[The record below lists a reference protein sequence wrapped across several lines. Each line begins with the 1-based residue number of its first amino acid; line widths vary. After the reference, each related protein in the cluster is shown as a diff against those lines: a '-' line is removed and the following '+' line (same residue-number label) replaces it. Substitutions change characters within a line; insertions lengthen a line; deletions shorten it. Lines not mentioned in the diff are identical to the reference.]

1 MSMMVGHHA
10 GVVPRFTRVHG
21 GGFNYSNCTYAL
33 PRNVSARRIRIDFS
47 AAGTTNVGLFY
58 VTNTIANA
66 RALIRNGTG
75 DHILFKGNSTIT
87 AQMFGDVVNMAGLSY
102 TYPTVFGTYDPT
114 DVDNEA
120 KNNTTYTTWDFR
132 GVGSQF
138 FNGSA
143 CFNMLFA
150 GDFLAYSHFL
160 SFGGLTEYGQNF
172 LRSKFARNGLLYDRI
187 ILDGISIDD
196 QGQQT
201 VTSNAKPIVAITSS
215 GTTATV
221 QVTST
226 AGISASSVVVY
237 GANEAVF
244 NITAVLTII
253 DATHFSYPFAG
264 NANAPATG
272 APRFCLQMV
281 DWPAS
286 EMLNDVTLHRCGLMY
301 GNGPNGSPYSCFTSD
316 RLRMQETA
324 TYHGGWAR
332 GMTRATPSAT
342 VFTSAAG
349 ATSVGA
355 QITVN
360 STATIAVGMQAVMV
374 TGISTGRLYGND
386 IVKSV
391 DNANQVTLS
400 NVPVTALSGGTS
412 VIRFDGLGPNLLKHN
427 QYIGES
433 CRNSFKIGCMDG
445 YDNANQKWTGGP
457 ITFRDNFLNRCPMG
471 FLTDPNGNIPSSSG
485 APGFN
490 AYYPAGA
497 VITNTRET
505 TVDADDV
512 NAANDRGWASRTY
525 GGAVGTGHYR
535 GVLINQS
542 NLQRTLLQG
551 YAGDSNNRSYSSYF
565 KSRECIQANWVGQ
578 DVTTIANTTK
588 TWIGN
593 VTEAAAGVLD
603 GGGTGSSG
611 NFNRTALANSGIN
624 GLLSLSVWGTFRSAY
639 SDMSGIV
646 VVNSNTALADQIATE
661 MNVWEY
667 ICSPAG
673 RETFWP
679 IRIAQHFRA
688 PANV

>member
-33 PRNVSARRIRIDFS
+33 PRNVSARRIRVDFS

-66 RALIRNGTG
+66 KTLIRNGTG

-87 AQMFGDVVNMAGLSY
+87 AQIFGNVVNMAGLSY

-120 KNNTTYTTWDFR
+120 KDNTTYTTWDLR

-138 FNGSA
+138 FAGMG
-143 CFNMLFA
+143 CFNMTVA
-150 GDFLAYSHFL
+150 GDFLAYSHFIGL
-160 SFGGLTEYGQNF
+160 GGLTEYGSNF
-172 LRSKFARNGLLYDRI
+172 FRSLYQRNGLLYDRI

-196 QGQQT
+196 QGKFP
-201 VTSNAKPIVAITSS
+201 VAANAMPIVAITSS
-215 GTTATV
+215 GTTATA
-221 QVTST
+221 QVAST
-226 AGISASSVVVY
+226 AGISTSSVVVY
-237 GANEAVF
+237 GANESVF

-272 APRFCLQMV
+272 TPKFCLQMV
-281 DWPAS
+281 DWLAS
-286 EMLNDVTLHRCGLMY
+286 ELLNDVTLHRCALMF
-301 GNGPNGSPYSCFTSD
+301 GNGPNGGPYSCFTSD
-316 RLRMQETA
+316 RLRLQETA
-324 TYHGGWAR
+324 MYHGGWAR
-332 GMTRATPSAT
+332 GMTRSTPSGT

-355 QITVN
+355 QVAVN
-360 STATIAVGMQAVMV
+360 STATILVGMQATITAGVGV
-374 TGISTGRLYGND
+374 IYGNT

-391 DNANQVTLS
+391 DDATHVTLS
-400 NVPVTALSGGTS
+400 NTPSTALSGGAT
-412 VIRFDGLGPNLLKHN
+412 VVRFDGLGPNLLKHN

-433 CRNSFKIGCMDG
+433 ARNSFKIGCMDG

-457 ITFRDNFLNRCPMG
+457 ITFLDNFLNRNPMG
-471 FLTDPNGNIPSSSG
+471 ILSGPNGNVSTNAGS
-485 APGFN
+485 PGFN
-490 AYYPAGA
+490 AYYPDGA
-497 VITNTRET
+497 KLTNTRET
-505 TVDADDV
+505 GIEASDV
-512 NAANDRGWASRTY
+512 NAANDRGWGSRMGEASI
-525 GGAVGTGHYR
+525 GSGHFR

-551 YAGDSNNRSYSSYF
+551 FAGDANGRSYQSYF
-565 KSRECIQANWVGQ
+565 KSRECIQANWFGQ
-578 DVTTIANTTK
+578 DTTTTANTTK
-588 TWIGN
+588 TWIAN
-593 VTEAAAGVLD
+593 ITEADAGVLD
-603 GGGTGSSG
+603 AAGTGSSG
-611 NFNRTALANSGIN
+611 NFNRTALANAGIN
-624 GLLSLSVWGTFRSAY
+624 GLLSLSMWGTFRSAY
-639 SDMSGIV
+639 PDMSGIV
-646 VVNSNTALADQIATE
+646 VVNANAALADQMATE
-661 MNVWEY
+661 QNVWEFV
-667 ICSPAG
+667 CSPAG
-673 RETFWP
+673 REKFWP